1 MAASSRSQNGGKGK
15 SSPGGGDRTIDG
27 GEKALAIRVSK
38 GRAAKTGPAGREL
51 VRQVK
56 AAVHRAGGA
65 GAGKTKGMRL
75 VGRGAGV
82 GGGASGRA
90 QRVTVKA
97 RVVAVPKSGGKAAVM
112 RYLGYIEREG
122 GAKDGGVSERF
133 GADGPV
139 EEARLDAFADNC
151 AEDRHSFRLIVSPE
165 KGAAMDLEQHT
176 RELMRQMERDLG
188 TQLEWVAAVHHDT
201 DNPHV
206 HILIRGVDEKG
217 KDLVMNKDYISH
229 GIRAR
234 AGELATRELGYRT
247 DLDVYQSL
255 QKNLHK
261 PQWTG
266 LDNELLREQAASSTS
281 RLEFA
286 RTPTSPFARLKREMK
301 LERLGVLR
309 DHGLAEQVA
318 PGRWHI
324 ADHARETLQAMTTE
338 SARAGLLRPHVDAE
352 QAKGY
357 SLPDKETLKE
367 TPVRGLVLD
376 RGLANTLTG
385 TEYLVVGGF
394 DGRVHYA
401 TVGHY
406 AERHLSRPAKV
417 GDTVTLSV
425 AIPTAAGSAD
435 RNVMKRLVNGVYDP
449 DEHLAEVQGRGVGA
463 IREGITP
470 ESYIDAHVKRME
482 SLATRG
488 HVDALADG
496 KFRVPADL
504 LQRLDADPAM
514 NRDRQAVVRVDVAA
528 RGSLAANAR
537 IVAQSFMD
545 GELEGGTVGQLRA
558 RPALT
563 RSQAAF
569 LEALEARTDR
579 LAELRLASR
588 TGDGGVV
595 LAPNFAAVLRERE
608 LADANTRLSSVYG
621 QPVDLDAARRF
632 QGTVAAIEQLPTGPH
647 AVIVSDDTFALVP
660 AKDGLERMTGRA
672 VQVSLQRGVQ
682 IGQANFQQARLR
694 FMAMETLT
702 PTTDLGLG
710 LDKR

>member
-1 MAASSRSQNGGKGK
+1 MAGFSRNQGA
-15 SSPGGGDRTIDG
+15 GGGDRTADG
-27 GEKALAIRVSK
+27 GETSLRIRISK
-38 GRAAKTGPAGREL
+38 GKQAKDGPAGREL
-51 VRQVK
+51 VKQATK
-56 AAVHRAGGA
+56 AVQRTGRSGA
-65 GAGKTKGMRL
+65 GANKGMRL
-75 VGRGAGV
+75 AGRGAGI
-82 GGGASGRA
+82 GGGKSARA

-133 GADGPV
+133 GADGPI
-139 EEARLDAFADNC
+139 EEARLDAFAENC
-151 AEDRHSFRLIVSPE
+151 AADRHSFRLIVSPE

-176 RELMRQMERDLG
+176 RELMQQMERDLG

-206 HILIRGVDEKG
+206 HVLIRGVDEKG

-266 LDNELLREQAASSTS
+266 LDNELLREQMASASS

-286 RTPTSPFARLKREMK
+286 RTPTSAFARLKRDMK

-318 PGRWHI
+318 PGRWRI
-324 ADHARETLQAMTTE
+324 ADNARQTLQAMTTE
-338 SARAGLLRPHVDAE
+338 GARAGLLRPHVDAE
-352 QAKGY
+352 RAKGY
-357 SLPDKETLKE
+357 SLPDKETLKDS
-367 TPVRGLVLD
+367 PVRGVVLD

-406 AERHLSRPAKV
+406 AERHLTKPARV

-425 AIPTAAGSAD
+425 AMPTAAGSAD
-435 RNVMKRLVNGVYDP
+435 RNVLKRLDAGVYNP
-449 DEHLAEVQGRGVGA
+449 TQHLAEVQGRAEGA
-463 IREGITP
+463 LRDGITP
-470 ESYIDAHVKRME
+470 ESYIDAHIKRMDA
-482 SLATRG
+482 LATRG
-488 HVDALADG
+488 HVDALPGG
-496 KFRVPADL
+496 KYRVPADL
-504 LQRLDADPAM
+504 LQRLDADPAL
-514 NRDRQAVVRVDVAA
+514 NRDRQGVVRVDVAA

-545 GELEGGTVGQLRA
+545 GELEGGAVEQLRK

-588 TGDGGVV
+588 NSDGSVT
-595 LAPNFAAVLRERE
+595 LAPNYAAALRERE
-608 LADANTRLSSVYG
+608 LVEANTRLSSTYG
-621 QPVDLDAARRF
+621 QPVNLDAARRF
-632 QGTVAAIEQLPTGPH
+632 QGTVAAIEDLPTGPH

-682 IGQANFQQARLR
+682 IGEANFQQARLR